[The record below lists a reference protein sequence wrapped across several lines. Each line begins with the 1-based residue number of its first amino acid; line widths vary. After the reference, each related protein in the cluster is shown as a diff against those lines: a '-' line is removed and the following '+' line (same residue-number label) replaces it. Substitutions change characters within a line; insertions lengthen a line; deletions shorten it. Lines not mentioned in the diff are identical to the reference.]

1 MAVKG
6 AREKKGLIMYQQPP
20 KKNNNNGFIIL
31 GIIAGIVA
39 LILILPNF
47 MNKSTT
53 TTTATTYD
61 DSYATPSVA
70 SQSHT
75 TFYKNTA
82 TPYVAVN
89 NNPWGYDFDN
99 TGNLIYDEI
108 PGNFCDYFKC
118 ASDFWSNNRNGY
130 IVECMDGQ
138 YSRTGGYANV
148 CEGHGGKKNTLYWH

>member
-1 MAVKG
+1 MQ
-6 AREKKGLIMYQQPP
+6 QQPHYQPPQSP

-31 GIIAGIVA
+31 GIIGGIVA

-47 MNKSTT
+47 MSKTTATT
-53 TTTATTYD
+53 TTTYD

-82 TPYVAVN
+82 TPYAAVN

-108 PGNFCDYFKC
+108 PGDFCKYFKC
-118 ASDFWSNNRNGY
+118 APDFWTNNHNSY
-130 IVECMDGQ
+130 IVECADG
-138 YSRTGGYANV
+138 YYTRTGGYANS
-148 CEGHGGKKNTLYWH
+148 CSDHGGKGRTLYWH